1 MNTDTAR
8 IGADKEL
15 YSSSQEFVSS
25 SQELAFPIIS
35 KKLGEKNRKIIYSEG
50 GGVKEVETKEEERKT
65 FSLTDEEVKLLA
77 KYGYLIEKH
86 YGKAMDIEWAKD
98 GIENKLYIV
107 QARPETVH
115 STKQNVWYE
124 LIDLK
129 QKRSLFLKEL
139 L

>member
-1 MNTDTAR
+1 
-8 IGADKEL
+8 
-15 YSSSQEFVSS
+15 
-25 SQELAFPIIS
+25 
-35 KKLGEKNRKIIYSEG
+35 LGEKNRKIVYAEG
-50 GGVKEVETKEEERKT
+50 GGVKEVETTEEERRM
-65 FSLTDEEVKLLA
+65 FSLTDEEVRLLA

-124 LIDLK
+124 YRLK
-129 QKRSLFLKEL
+129 TKADYLYLKEL